1 MRWKELETGGTN
13 VSTLWSLKRKT
24 ENSVFENSIE
34 NQEGRGNIM
43 ARIWEDALC
52 TLS

>member
-1 MRWKELETGGTN
+1 MRQLEAGGTN
-13 VSTLWSLKRKT
+13 VFVLWGLKRKI

-43 ARIWEDALC
+43 ARIWEDACVL
-52 TLS
+52 